1 MSFLFAL
8 ITHLS
13 FLRVIVIRRTQVAA
27 KTMDIRIVSELV
39 TVTNP
44 IFLIVC
50 STLFVPLSGN
60 HIYRLD
66 TFLHSRVDYRL
77 PVWFTRSNG
86 FMYAYRAGFVFNSTH
101 DTGYEIIH
109 GCNTTSCCQ
118 ARCTQIH
125 RRCEVCGK
133 CHLSTVTGYK
143 SGSVF
148 GWCLSSR
155 FETRPRELVRK
166 ERSINLTAWSHYS
179 RAEGREWIGQRR
191 VVVHTGW
198 IFVFGGQLMDSV
210 LIFVTV

>member
-77 PVWFTRSNG
+77 PV
-86 FMYAYRAGFVFNSTH
+86 
-101 DTGYEIIH
+101 
-109 GCNTTSCCQ
+109 
-118 ARCTQIH
+118 
-125 RRCEVCGK
+125 
-133 CHLSTVTGYK
+133 
-143 SGSVF
+143 
-148 GWCLSSR
+148 
-155 FETRPRELVRK
+155 
-166 ERSINLTAWSHYS
+166 
-179 RAEGREWIGQRR
+179 
-191 VVVHTGW
+191 
-198 IFVFGGQLMDSV
+198 
-210 LIFVTV
+210 